1 MSRLFSLTQDGAQH
15 LGIYRSYNGPND
27 MASETG
33 EDMNFEML
41 QVIQEAIAFVPL
53 KTCRT

>member
-1 MSRLFSLTQDGAQH
+1 MSHLFSLTQDGVQH
-15 LGIYRSYNGPND
+15 LGIYRWYSGPND
-27 MASETG
+27 MASEIG